1 MRQGTKVRKGTKLG
15 GVGVSGN
22 AYAPHLHYEV
32 LKDTL
37 VMNPV
42 NYMFASFGV
51 SDYVDMLVISS
62 VTKQS
67 MD

>member
-1 MRQGTKVRKGTKLG
+1 MGA
-15 GVGVSGN
+15 SGN
-22 AYAPHLHYEV
+22 AYAPPLQYAV